1 VLNSGCD
8 IRGEALREIMSF
20 GIWEGLSMGHEELI
34 VERRGSVAM
43 LSINRPKR
51 LNALRMTVT
60 DRAILDAL
68 KECAQD
74 DEIKVII
81 LTGVGEKA
89 FCTGWDFE
97 EIDGSSLADLEN
109 LIRLN
114 LELFFGVWN
123 SKLPII
129 AAING
134 YAIGTGSALALACDL
149 ALAAD
154 HAQLGEPE
162 IRHGALSPF
171 LVLPFFTHSKAVHEI
186 YYTGDL
192 YDANELHRLGLVNR
206 VVPAGDLEDA
216 SWRYAERLAKVPA
229 FSLQMTKRSL
239 RAAYDIMGFT
249 SVMRQH
255 GLADSLVIGADFP
268 EQHELMD
275 ILVKQGVRAFLK
287 ARDGPFKDD
296 S

>member
-1 VLNSGCD
+1 
-8 IRGEALREIMSF
+8 MSF

-34 VERRGSVAM
+34 VERSGSVAR

-68 KECAQD
+68 KECEQD

-97 EIDGSSLADLEN
+97 EIDESSLADLEN

-134 YAIGTGSALALACDL
+134 
-149 ALAAD
+149 
-154 HAQLGEPE
+154 
-162 IRHGALSPF
+162 
-171 LVLPFFTHSKAVHEI
+171 
-186 YYTGDL
+186 
-192 YDANELHRLGLVNR
+192 
-206 VVPAGDLEDA
+206 
-216 SWRYAERLAKVPA
+216 
-229 FSLQMTKRSL
+229 
-239 RAAYDIMGFT
+239 
-249 SVMRQH
+249 
-255 GLADSLVIGADFP
+255 
-268 EQHELMD
+268 
-275 ILVKQGVRAFLK
+275 
-287 ARDGPFKDD
+287 
-296 S
+296 